1 MRLIESILRQIRM
14 FQRINL
20 VVLILLIIVY
30 HLKTKTSII
39 LLNIQCTNLKIFQI
53 LLIQKIPLILGIKKD
68 TFLKCLNKK
77 WSDSNG
83 NFIYQ
88 CVISFIRL
96 LFIFIIIPYFIYSIN
111 LFSSIVNI
119 LALFYYCIYHIYNIP
134 IVMNMKFYFFVIIF
148 S

>member
-77 WSDSNG
+77 WSVSNG

>member
-77 WSDSNG
+77 CSDSNG

-88 CVISFIRL
+88 CVISFMRL